1 MASAV
6 GGNGGDKWGAFGG
19 SAVQP
24 SAPQNLQNALSTATR
39 QTNHELNVAAQKG
52 SIANSSVPLA
62 ARVPDVQ
69 PNTLDV
75 LSEMSAGRLRADSR
89 NGDILDGPAFISQT
103 LPVRRTA
110 VFQGVST
117 AGNPTEHSIS
127 PPVGPNCTLLGSTAV
142 PGFAIPGCM
151 IPGVNF
157 Q

>member
-24 SAPQNLQNALSTATR
+24 SAPQNLDQALSIGQR
-39 QTNHELNVAAQKG
+39 QTNYETAA
-52 SIANSSVPLA
+52 P
-62 ARVPDVQ
+62 P
-69 PNTLDV
+69 PNTLDI
-75 LSEMSAGRLRADSR
+75 LSEMSRGRLSRNSR
-89 NGDILDGPAFISQT
+89 NGDLIEG
-103 LPVRRTA
+103 R
-110 VFQGVST
+110 ST
-117 AGNPTEHSIS
+117 VGNPVVNKITS